1 MFIDE
6 TFCAETKKNFCS
18 LEFFTEQKAATNFIH
33 LILFQLLGKPFVLGH
48 LNRTRDGAVSPFP
61 DSTVCKAERTYLT
74 E

>member
-1 MFIDE
+1 MS
-6 TFCAETKKNFCS
+6 TAVGRQS
-18 LEFFTEQKAATNFIH
+18 QKAAGSLRSPFRYPYR
-33 LILFQLLGKPFVLGH
+33 QLLGKPFVLGH